1 MLQQNGMAGMV
12 RFIQNMKRLM
22 PLPEAEQQKEDE
34 YVFFFDF
41 DKKEETYGNK

>member
-1 MLQQNGMAGMV
+1 
-12 RFIQNMKRLM
+12 M
-22 PLPEAEQQKEDE
+22 PLPGGGATEEDE